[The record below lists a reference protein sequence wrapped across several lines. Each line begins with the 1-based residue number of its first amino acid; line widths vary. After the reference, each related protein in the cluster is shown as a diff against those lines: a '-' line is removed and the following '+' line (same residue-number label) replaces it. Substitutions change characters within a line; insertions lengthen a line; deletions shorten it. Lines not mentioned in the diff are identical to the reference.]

1 MTVSTSNQANVTT
14 TRNQSG
20 QFAPSNEQRAKAEK
34 LALERNSRQRYLDCQ
49 ALFDEHLDDAESDIA
64 EAISAGDYYMSVA
77 QCNDYYKKLRA
88 PARVDPIH
96 EGRMPFIRT
105 QQDADVYFRDAAL
118 NFTRA
123 FKVVVETPTQTQAK
137 TDFFIR
143 VYFPRQHQI
152 VKVMF
157 LRVIPFLDDLQK
169 AVLVAFMHRNYTLAT
184 KEPFEIN

>member
-1 MTVSTSNQANVTT
+1 
-14 TRNQSG
+14 
-20 QFAPSNEQRAKAEK
+20 
-34 LALERNSRQRYLDCQ
+34 
-49 ALFDEHLDDAESDIA
+49 
-64 EAISAGDYYMSVA
+64 MSVA
-77 QCNDYYKKLRA
+77 QCNEYYRKLRA
-88 PARVDPIH
+88 PARVDSIH

-157 LRVIPFLDDLQK
+157 LRVIPFLDDFQK
-169 AVLVAFMHRNYTLAT
+169 AVLVAFMHRNYALAT

>member
-1 MTVSTSNQANVTT
+1 MTVNSVNQANATT
-14 TRNQSG
+14 TRNQTG
-20 QFAPSNEQRAKAEK
+20 QFAPSVEQTAKAEK

-88 PARVDPIH
+88 PARVDSIH

-157 LRVIPFLDDLQK
+157 LRVIPFLDDCDQRALRDQ
-169 AVLVAFMHRNYTLAT
+169 L
-184 KEPFEIN
+184 EPPEILRCRRR